1 MSEQYVAEFLQNTDS
16 RLILG
21 LIGTGVILSWFSEL
35 IFSTIGLIVELIK
48 RKIKGDK
55 KEDV

>member
-1 MSEQYVAEFLQNTDS
+1 MSEQYIAEFLQNTDG

-21 LIGTGVILSWFSEL
+21 LIGTGYILSWFSEL
-35 IFSTIGLIVELIK
+35 IFSTIALIVEIIK

-55 KEDV
+55 KDNV

>member
-1 MSEQYVAEFLQNTDS
+1 MSEEYIAEFLQNTDG

-21 LIGTGVILSWFSEL
+21 LIGTGLILSWFSEL
-35 IFSTIGLIVELIK
+35 IFSTIGLIVEIVK

-55 KEDV
+55 NKNV